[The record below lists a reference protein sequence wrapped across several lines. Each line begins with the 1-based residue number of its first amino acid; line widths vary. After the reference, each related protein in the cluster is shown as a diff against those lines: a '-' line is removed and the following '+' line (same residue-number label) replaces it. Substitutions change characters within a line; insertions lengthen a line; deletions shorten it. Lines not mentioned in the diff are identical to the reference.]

1 MFRCRGNLAAIR
13 EEQQILKIVAN
24 ATEVGKMIMAPPA
37 MPADRVQA
45 LRRAFDA
52 TMKDPEFVAELKA
65 NRVELGPMAGEDL
78 QKLVAELG
86 ARFAGDPRQGQG
98 DLSAEL
104 SGGAC
109 FVRSIARIG
118 GGIRAVRADRSATRS
133 RSRTSTAARRSR

>member
-1 MFRCRGNLAAIR
+1 
-13 EEQQILKIVAN
+13 
-24 ATEVGKMIMAPPA
+24 

-78 QKLVAELG
+78 QKLVADLG
-86 ARFAGDPRQGQG
+86 AVVAGDHRQGQG

-104 SGGAC
+104 N
-109 FVRSIARIG
+109 VL
-118 GGIRAVRADRSATRS
+118 DR
-133 RSRTSTAARRSR
+133 